1 VYEDCFEYQ
10 SEQSFFFKL
19 RQILLILKL
28 WTNLFLFYYSFV
40 FLTLLFSIL
49 NRDKGA
55 DMPSQAS
62 SQIAK
67 KLREDAQQ
75 LKYIQKKAAKM
86 GYQRSRLMQDN
97 P

>member
-1 VYEDCFEYQ
+1 
-10 SEQSFFFKL
+10 
-19 RQILLILKL
+19 
-28 WTNLFLFYYSFV
+28 
-40 FLTLLFSIL
+40 
-49 NRDKGA
+49 
-55 DMPSQAS
+55 MPSQAS